1 LKGAHHD
8 HSGIHWGTS
17 VFWGANAKL
26 RGYPNPVKKVH
37 PYLSKKNKK
46 IKCFFF
52 INYGQLKLQY
62 DNYTKLQ
69 TQLYETD
76 EKGLYQMSSC
86 LPSCQRSG
94 PVDTLLC

>member
-1 LKGAHHD
+1 M
-8 HSGIHWGTS
+8 
-17 VFWGANAKL
+17 
-26 RGYPNPVKKVH
+26 
-37 PYLSKKNKK
+37 
-46 IKCFFF
+46 FFF